1 MVSPRPKLAPL
12 SDARTQIVRAA
23 TRLFAAHGFDGTTV
37 QDIANA
43 VGVTKPAIL
52 HHFASKEQLRDAV
65 LDGIL
70 AHFNELLP
78 RLLLKATKSEDR
90 FDAVFDEL
98 FLFFSSNPDRA
109 KVLVREG
116 LDRPEQTKRLLRGP
130 VQPWIDAI
138 ARYIRGGQKSGDH
151 FSDVDAESYVVHV
164 LQLVLVATASAS
176 VTQAAITKD
185 ARNRY
190 TRELARIAK
199 ASLFPQ
205 IQKPS
210 KARRPARSSQKPKGR

>member
-1 MVSPRPKLAPL
+1 MVSPRAKLAPP
-12 SDARTQIVRAA
+12 SEARTQIVAAA

-43 VGVTKPAIL
+43 VGLTKPAIL
-52 HHFASKEQLRDAV
+52 HHFASKEHLRQAV

-70 AHFNELLP
+70 EHFNELLP

-98 FLFFSSNPDRA
+98 FLFFSKNPDRA
-109 KVLVREG
+109 RVLVREG
-116 LDRPEQTKRLLRGP
+116 LDRPEETKRLLRGP

-151 FSDVDAESYVVHV
+151 FADVDAESYVVHV
-164 LQLVLVATASAS
+164 LQLVLIATASAS

-190 TRELARIAK
+190 PRELVRIAK
-199 ASLFPQ
+199 ASLFPPFE
-205 IQKPS
+205 KRS
-210 KARRPARSSQKPKGR
+210 KARPARQSRKPKG